1 MWGEF
6 FRTNLVRG
14 LLAVDVPGRTAL
26 LMVRGFWLVRE
37 LVWWWIVSVFVSVL
51 LHFVSASGVGRAVRP
66 RVKGSAPTG

>member
-6 FRTNLVRG
+6 FLTNLVRG

-51 LHFVSASGVGRAVRP
+51 LHFVSASEVGRAVWP